1 MPKIISKY
9 FTYEELTRTNTGL
22 LNVPNAE
29 QLRNLQEL
37 VTNVLDPVREM
48 YGKPIKVNSGFRSIL
63 VNSDKRVRG
72 AKNSD
77 HLKGTAAD
85 LDCDSNSLLYKLI
98 RDNFK
103 FKQLINEHNFSWVHV
118 SYDHDNLKCQ
128 QLTIK

>member
-22 LNVPNAE
+22 LNVPNSE
-29 QLRNLQEL
+29 QLKNLQEL
-37 VTNVLDPVREM
+37 VTNVLDPLREL
-48 YGKPIKVNSGFRSIL
+48 YGKPIKVNSAFRSQL
-63 VNSDKRVRG
+63 VNKKVGG
-72 AKNSD
+72 AKTSD
-77 HLKGTAAD
+77 HKFGMAAD
-85 LDCDSNSLLYKLI
+85 LDCYSNSLLYKLI

>member
-22 LNVPNAE
+22 LNVPNSE
-29 QLRNLQEL
+29 QLKNLQEL
-37 VTNVLDPVREM
+37 VTNVLDPLREL
-48 YGKPIKVNSGFRSIL
+48 YGKPIKVNSAFRSQL
-63 VNSDKRVRG
+63 VNKKVG
-72 AKNSD
+72 GTKKSD
-77 HLKGTAAD
+77 HPFGMAAD

-128 QLTIK
+128 QLIIK

>member
-1 MPKIISKY
+1 MKITSKY
-9 FTYEELTRTNTGL
+9 FTYEELTHTNTGL
-22 LNVPNAE
+22 LNVPNSE
-29 QLRNLQEL
+29 QLKNLQEL
-37 VTNVLDPVREM
+37 VTNVLDPLREM
-48 YGKPIKVNSGFRSIL
+48 YGKPIKVNSGFRSTL
-63 VNSDKRVRG
+63 VNNDRRVRG

-77 HLKGTAAD
+77 HLKGMAVD

-103 FKQLINEHNFSWVHV
+103 FKQLINEHNFSLVHV